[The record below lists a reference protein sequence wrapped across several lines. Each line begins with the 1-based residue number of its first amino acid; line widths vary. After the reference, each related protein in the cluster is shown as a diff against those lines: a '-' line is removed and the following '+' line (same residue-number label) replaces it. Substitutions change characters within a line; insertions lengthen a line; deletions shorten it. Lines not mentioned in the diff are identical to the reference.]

1 MNLPFAKPDLHEA
14 NLWLEIGSPKSF
26 KDVTPSDLE
35 CALTYFFT
43 GLTQHSDA
51 QQAIE
56 DAYAHGYSAGYD
68 ACLEDQEE

>member
-14 NLWLEIGSPKSF
+14 NLWLEMGSPKSF

-51 QQAIE
+51 QQAM
-56 DAYAHGYSAGYD
+56 DAAYNTGYADGYR
-68 ACLEDQEE
+68 ACFEE